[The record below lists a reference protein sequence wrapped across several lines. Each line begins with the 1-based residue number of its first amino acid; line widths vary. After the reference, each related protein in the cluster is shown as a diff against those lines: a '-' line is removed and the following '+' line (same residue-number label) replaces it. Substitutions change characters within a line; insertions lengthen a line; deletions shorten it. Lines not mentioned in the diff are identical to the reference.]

1 VNTAAVFAR
10 RAGRDRLE
18 RARIGRRAR
27 SLVSLRKGKYAR
39 HRLAR
44 HGDLDIAVDATL
56 RASAARRPELPLR
69 VSAQDLR
76 RKVREHRSPYAV
88 CFVLDNSWSIHAERM
103 VEQAKGVVF
112 ALLEEASTR
121 GDRVALVAFRGGV
134 PEATVALLLTK
145 SLTLARRRLERVQ
158 LAGQTPLA
166 DALRLGRRVLR
177 QELFKH
183 SNAVPLLVAVT
194 DGLPT
199 VSLRRGGDPLAD
211 ALAEARALRRAH
223 VLCVVADT
231 SGAGHAG
238 ELAEAAGGICFPV
251 SQLSRET
258 VVAALESVA

>member
-1 VNTAAVFAR
+1 
-10 RAGRDRLE
+10 
-18 RARIGRRAR
+18 
-27 SLVSLRKGKYAR
+27 VSQRKGKYDR

-56 RASAARRPELPLR
+56 RATAVRAPRLPLR
-69 VSAQDLR
+69 VSPQDLR

-112 ALLEEASTR
+112 RLLEEAATR
-121 GDRVALVAFRGGV
+121 GDRVALVAFRGGL
-134 PEATVALLLTK
+134 PEATVALPLTK
-145 SLTLARRRLERVQ
+145 SLPLARHRLGKVP
-158 LAGQTPLA
+158 LSGQTPLA
-166 DALRLGRRVLR
+166 DAIRLGRTLLR

-183 SNAVPLLVAVT
+183 PNAVPLLVLVT

-199 VSLRRGGDPLAD
+199 VALAQGGDPLAD

-231 SGAGHAG
+231 SGDGHAD
-238 ELAEAAGGICFPV
+238 ELAEAAGGVCFPV
-251 SQLSRET
+251 ERLARET
-258 VVAALESVA
+258 LVATLEALA